1 MPLLCVRLGSMT
13 WRGGQN
19 SSLLQLTAAFAIASI
34 LAAAC
39 TGQAEQTPA
48 SDEGTDKAA
57 SSTVSSSTVSR
68 LISTTTLERTLGP
81 ADPEAEAKPTPE
93 EPGQTP
99 NLTAFATTVGAETV
113 VAQVQSTLYVYQDGH
128 RSSLHLGPMVW
139 AWSDGDFIYQTSA
152 EGGFTFFSSASL
164 LNGTVVCETDLP
176 MHHATERNDGT
187 YVMAVTEQEAVTF
200 DNLEGQDTYP
210 VPAFAVDCQ
219 TGDSQA
225 IDPFMTYGIGETG
238 YGFVKRVAGREFTGL
253 GDNEGNAD
261 MVNEQDISL
270 NGDDYAGYH
279 TFSPDGSMVAYGDFT
294 NSGSPHYTTTV
305 RTRDTNSGEL
315 LWEKRLDMAFSGLHF
330 FDDHLLVE
338 LIDPAEAGL
347 MPSDSVVVLDRS
359 TGAEVVSASLDFE
372 LLYVGM

>member
-1 MPLLCVRLGSMT
+1 MS

-19 SSLLQLTAAFAIASI
+19 SNLVQFTAALAVASI

-39 TGQAEQTPA
+39 TRPADQTTA
-48 SDEGTDKAA
+48 SDEGADNGATSTE
-57 SSTVSSSTVSR
+57 SSPAVSS
-68 LISTTTLERTLGP
+68 LPSTTILERTSGP
-81 ADPEAEAKPTPE
+81 ADLEDETTLTPDA
-93 EPGQTP
+93 PGQAP
-99 NLTAFATTVGAETV
+99 DLAVFADAVGAKTV
-113 VAQVQSTLYVYQDGH
+113 VAQVESTLYIYQDGH
-128 RSSLHLGPMVW
+128 QASLHLGPMVW

-152 EGGFTFFSSASL
+152 EGGYTFFSSASDL
-164 LNGTVVCETDLP
+164 SGAVVCETDLP
-176 MHHATERNDGT
+176 MHHATKRSDGT

-200 DNLEGQDTYP
+200 DNLEGQDTYA

-253 GDNEGNAD
+253 GDAEGNAD

-305 RTRDTNSGEL
+305 RTRDTNSGVL
-315 LWEKRLDMAFSGLHF
+315 LWGKSLDMAFSGLHF
-330 FDDHLLVE
+330 FGDHLLVE

-347 MPSDSVVVLDRS
+347 LPSDSVLVLDRS

-372 LLYVGM
+372 LLYVGI